1 MSDFDPLHDR
11 AYTERLT
18 ALGEKR
24 EIIASEDIFNEQGVL
39 LVKKG
44 SPINQKIAD
53 KIIRFKLIKPI
64 ESSVDVENSVSGQEL
79 FKDLT
84 TSFRRYPQVHL
95 IHQRSNTES
104 LLKHFCT
111 QYNGFSIIR
120 QKLTVMREQ
129 MSKLYWQSIGVTW
142 LSVLIADRMRMTETQ
157 IETCFFAGLCHDIG
171 MMHID
176 PQIVS
181 KTEAL
186 TAAEWRQIQ
195 AHTVISQKLV
205 QSIHGLKPAVA
216 RAVLEHHE
224 RCDGTGYPHGKFS
237 DQLTMESQ
245 VLALAE
251 SAIAVYTNRL
261 VPQGRGLRDLMPLL
275 QVNSES
281 HFYDTYKALILVLR
295 DAELDEKPF
304 ISAAT
309 LEAEINRVRQKNDQ
323 LSHMLQG
330 LEALISRLKE
340 QNEHKLLVSAKTV
353 LIQIL
358 RIVRGS
364 GILDDGYLRW
374 LEQVKQEKLE
384 FAYREVDDVSL
395 MLDEIEWHMLRI
407 KKMLDSFLECAPAQ
421 AADLKNVIREG
432 LESVTVT
439 TGGKL
444 DEYSI
449 N

>member
-64 ESSVDVENSVSGQEL
+64 ESSVDVESSVSGQEL

-176 PQIVS
+176 PQIVG
-181 KTEAL
+181 KAEAL

>member
-44 SPINQKIAD
+44 SPINQQIAD

-181 KTEAL
+181 KAEAL

-216 RAVLEHHE
+216 RAVLQH
-224 RCDGTGYPHGKFS
+224 P
-237 DQLTMESQ
+237 
-245 VLALAE
+245 
-251 SAIAVYTNRL
+251 
-261 VPQGRGLRDLMPLL
+261 GRGDGPG
-275 QVNSES
+275 
-281 HFYDTYKALILVLR
+281 DT
-295 DAELDEKPF
+295 
-304 ISAAT
+304 
-309 LEAEINRVRQKNDQ
+309 
-323 LSHMLQG
+323 QG
-330 LEALISRLKE
+330 NFCY
-340 QNEHKLLVSAKTV
+340 Q
-353 LIQIL
+353 
-358 RIVRGS
+358 
-364 GILDDGYLRW
+364 
-374 LEQVKQEKLE
+374 
-384 FAYREVDDVSL
+384 
-395 MLDEIEWHMLRI
+395 
-407 KKMLDSFLECAPAQ
+407 
-421 AADLKNVIREG
+421 
-432 LESVTVT
+432 
-439 TGGKL
+439 
-444 DEYSI
+444 
-449 N
+449 